1 MKTLYELLGALPND
15 DAEGIRAAFRRAV
28 KGAHPDLR
36 PDDPDA
42 ALKFRLIVRA
52 NEMLG
57 DAEQRMAYDH
67 LLELARLEQE
77 QASRQDLVAKRIH
90 KTASGVLAFAVVSI
104 AMVGGY
110 ALFMHMSAASVAAA
124 NPANGVDVAMRVP
137 VVIAA
142 IGPIAPPDTTG
153 SIAAPATRESAS
165 PQSASLQSTNSQS
178 ASLQGPSPQSAS
190 PQKGAS
196 PQNAGVPAE
205 AIGPSPAV
213 VQTNAAS
220 TAAAKIVPAPDFAAD
235 DARSL
240 RTRGISAY
248 RSGDLNTA
256 IASLDQA
263 IQLDPKFS
271 AAYIDRGIIFYRLRK
286 FERAFADIARAKR
299 IEKRIQVAS
308 RSKSGPTT
316 AEKHQL
322 DQAAI
327 APSEPPVPRRRT
339 FTDDA
344 SREQGFSFTRMR

>member
-15 DAEGIRAAFRRAV
+15 EAEGIRAAFRRAV

-77 QASRQDLVAKRIH
+77 QASRQDLVANRIH
-90 KTASGVLAFAVVSI
+90 KAASGVLAFAMVSI

-124 NPANGVDVAMRVP
+124 NSANGVDVAMRAP

-142 IGPIAPPDTTG
+142 VGPIAPPDTTG
-153 SIAAPATRESAS
+153 SIAVPATGENAS
-165 PQSASLQSTNSQS
+165 SQSTSSQS
-178 ASLQGPSPQSAS
+178 ATPQGATPQGASL
-190 PQKGAS
+190 QKGAS

-220 TAAAKIVPAPDFAAD
+220 TAAAKLVPPPEFAAD
-235 DARSL
+235 EARSL

-308 RSKSGPTT
+308 RSKSAPTMAGT
-316 AEKHQL
+316 HQL

-327 APSEPPVPRRRT
+327 AASEPPVPRRRT
-339 FTDDA
+339 YSEDP